1 MIITK
6 LTFLTF
12 FCILLILSIIIL
24 YASKK
29 RLKTNEALIFK
40 IMCYSNL
47 IALIL
52 QFIISQT
59 SYYYD
64 FVPKNI
70 SDMLIKSYIFMLV
83 FFGLLLL
90 CYLIDLIVKKAK
102 PLNLFVSFFYV
113 LLSTVIFFLPLDIY
127 IDNKKQIYYSY
138 GLANDYASM
147 LSLLA
152 SCAIFMLMFFNI
164 GKLKKR
170 KVVPI
175 ITYLTLC
182 FICFIIQLE
191 HPEFVIICF
200 VESFLCFI
208 MYHSIENPD
217 MRLIEKLNVAKDEAE
232 KANRAKSDFLSS
244 MSHEIRTPLNA
255 IAGLSE
261 DILTYKNDVPK
272 QVREDCEDII
282 EASNTL
288 LEIVGNILNI
298 SKIESNKL
306 DIVQEPY
313 RFAKEITNLVKINK
327 TRIGEKP
334 IELKLELAEDIP
346 YELIGDKI
354 HVKEVINNLL
364 SNAIKYTEEGT
375 VYLRVK
381 CINKDNKCNLFISVE
396 DTGRGIKKEYINR
409 LFEKFDRL
417 DIDKK
422 TTIEGTGLGLA
433 ITKKLVSMMGGTIN
447 VSSVYGKGS
456 IFVVNITQ
464 TISKMTK
471 PEEEKVIVTKEN
483 KVDYSKKKI
492 LVVDDNLLN
501 LKVANRALSD
511 LQIKIDEVTSGM
523 DAIKKVKEN
532 KYDVILLDIMMPE
545 MNGEETLK
553 KLKELP
559 GFNIPVIAVTADA
572 LEGAKEK
579 YLKEGFNQYVAKP
592 FTRDQIKEKLDRV
605 FIKDSK

>member
-64 FVPKNI
+64 FVPRNI
-70 SDMLIKSYIFMLV
+70 SNMLIKSYIFMLV

-90 CYLIDLIVKKAK
+90 CYLIDLIVKNAK

-182 FICFIIQLE
+182 FICFVIQLE
-191 HPEFVIICF
+191 RPEFVIICF

-523 DAIKKVKEN
+523 DAIKNVKEN

>member
-52 QFIISQT
+52 QYAISQV

-64 FVPKNI
+64 YVPKTV
-70 SDMLIKSYIFMLV
+70 SDLLIKSYIFMLV

-90 CYLIDLIVKKAK
+90 CYLIDLIAKNSK
-102 PLNLFVSFFYV
+102 PLNLFIGFVYE
-113 LLSTVIFFLPLDIY
+113 LLSIVIFFLPLDIY

-147 LSLLA
+147 LSLFA
-152 SCAIFMLMFFNI
+152 SSAIFLLMFFNI
-164 GKLKKR
+164 NKLKKR

-182 FICFIIQLE
+182 FICFMIQLE
-191 HPEFVIICF
+191 HPEIVIICF

-217 MRLIEKLNVAKDEAE
+217 MRLIEKLNIAKDEAE

-261 DILTYKNDVPK
+261 DILTYKNQVPK
-272 QVREDCEDII
+272 QVKEDCEDII

-313 RFAKEITNLVKINK
+313 RFSKEITNLVKINK

-334 IELKLELAEDIP
+334 IKLEIEIAEDLP
-346 YELIGDKI
+346 YELIGDKVHI
-354 HVKEVINNLL
+354 KEIVNNLL
-364 SNAIKYTEEGT
+364 SNAIKYTEEGS
-375 VYLRVK
+375 VFLRVK

-433 ITKKLVSMMGGTIN
+433 ITKKIVNMMGGTIN

-456 IFVVNITQ
+456 IFVVNIAQ
-464 TISKMTK
+464 GISKMTK
-471 PEEEKVIVTKEN
+471 PEEEKVIVPKEN
-483 KVDYSKKKI
+483 EIDYSKKRI

-511 LQIKIDEVTSGM
+511 LKLKIDEVTSG
-523 DAIKKVKEN
+523 AEALKIVKEN

-545 MNGEETLK
+545 MNGEETLVELK
-553 KLKELP
+553 KIQ
-559 GFNIPVIAVTADA
+559 GFNTPVIAVTADA

-579 YLKEGFNQYVAKP
+579 YLKEGFDQYVAKP
-592 FTRDQIKEKLDRV
+592 FSRDQIKEKLDRV
-605 FIKDSK
+605 FSKDSK